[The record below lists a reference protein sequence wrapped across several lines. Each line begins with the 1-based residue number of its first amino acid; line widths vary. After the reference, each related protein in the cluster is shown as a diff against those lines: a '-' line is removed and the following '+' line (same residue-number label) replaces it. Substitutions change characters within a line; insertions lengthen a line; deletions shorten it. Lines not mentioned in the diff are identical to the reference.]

1 MVSEPPD
8 GSEEQFSDIFAGI
21 RRPRPRLRGRRS
33 HIEMM
38 ADVLD
43 AIRNG
48 ADKPTRVMYKSN
60 LSWSV
65 CQDLL
70 KHLAAK
76 GLLET
81 RAGGERR
88 VIVLTPRGS
97 LALSEYCRAVEEIS
111 D

>member
-1 MVSEPPD
+1 MMV
-8 GSEEQFSDIFAGI
+8 
-21 RRPRPRLRGRRS
+21 
-33 HIEMM
+33 
-38 ADVLD
+38 DVLR
-43 AIRNG
+43 AVRGG
-48 ADKPTRVMYKSN
+48 AVLPTRVMYMSN

-81 RAGGERR
+81 RAEGERR

>member
-1 MVSEPPD
+1 MQNLD
-8 GSEEQFSDIFAGI
+8 GSDSPEPFLFYSSSKGSA
-21 RRPRPRLRGRRS
+21 LGRRS
-33 HIEMM
+33 RTEMM
-38 ADVLD
+38 VDVLR
-43 AIRNG
+43 AVRGG
-48 ADKPTRVMYKSN
+48 AALPTRVMYRSN

-81 RAGGERR
+81 RAEGERR

-97 LALSEYCRAVEEIS
+97 LALSGYCRAVEEIS

>member
-1 MVSEPPD
+1 MQNLDGPD
-8 GSEEQFSDIFAGI
+8 SPELFSYYPSPKGDA
-21 RRPRPRLRGRRS
+21 LGRRS
-33 HIEMM
+33 RTEMM
-38 ADVLD
+38 VDVLR
-43 AIRNG
+43 AVSGG
-48 ADKPTRVMYKSN
+48 AVLPTRVMYRSN

-81 RAGGERR
+81 RAEGERR

-97 LALSEYCRAVEEIS
+97 LALSGYCRAVEEIS

>member
-1 MVSEPPD
+1 MQNLDGPDSPEP
-8 GSEEQFSDIFAGI
+8 FSYYPSSKGNA
-21 RRPRPRLRGRRS
+21 LGRRS
-33 HIEMM
+33 RTEMTV
-38 ADVLD
+38 DVLR
-43 AIRNG
+43 AVRGG
-48 ADKPTRVMYKSN
+48 AVLPTRVMYRSN

-81 RAGGERR
+81 RAEGERR

-97 LALSEYCRAVEEIS
+97 LALSGYCRAVEEIS